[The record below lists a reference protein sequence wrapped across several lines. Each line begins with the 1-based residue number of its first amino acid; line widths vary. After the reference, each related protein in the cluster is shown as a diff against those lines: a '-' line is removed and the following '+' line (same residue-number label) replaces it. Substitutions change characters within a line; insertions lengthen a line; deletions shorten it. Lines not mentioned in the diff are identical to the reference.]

1 MYNVQRRCKRY
12 ISFIIFFF
20 SNFGIFGC
28 VTNNGG
34 SSLFQNPSE
43 LWQHKDPETEA
54 AKGNSAIHF
63 IIYTCTFHVKMSPG
77 LINKISIQ

>member
-1 MYNVQRRCKRY
+1 MLRY
-12 ISFIIFFF
+12 IEAR
-20 SNFGIFGC
+20 
-28 VTNNGG
+28 NNPTPYILYLSLS
-34 SSLFQNPSE
+34 SSLSIHPVAAQ
-43 LWQHKDPETEA
+43 DPETEA